1 MFVKNKKA
9 ILGFSLVVPSRD
21 LPVARRVARVNK
33 DKSSSSSASG
43 IGGDLWWVV
52 IGRKEG
58 AKKKII
64 IKEIKR
70 AIVGIIGVE
79 VENIV
84 TGFQDKIFMYF
95 FCCWGVLGD

>member
-1 MFVKNKKA
+1 M
-9 ILGFSLVVPSRD
+9 
-21 LPVARRVARVNK
+21 ARVNK
-33 DKSSSSSASG
+33 AKSSSSSASG

-58 AKKKII
+58 AKKKMI

-84 TGFQDKIFMYF
+84 TLFQDKIFVGF
-95 FCCWGVLGD
+95 SWEIKR

>member
-1 MFVKNKKA
+1 M
-9 ILGFSLVVPSRD
+9 VPSRD
-21 LPVARRVARVNK
+21 LAVARRVARVSK
-33 DKSSSSSASG
+33 AKSSSSSAIG
-43 IGGDLWWVV
+43 IGGDLWWVE

-79 VENIV
+79 VENIATV
-84 TGFQDKIFMYF
+84 FQDF
-95 FCCWGVLGD
+95 FWGFGKLRGEK